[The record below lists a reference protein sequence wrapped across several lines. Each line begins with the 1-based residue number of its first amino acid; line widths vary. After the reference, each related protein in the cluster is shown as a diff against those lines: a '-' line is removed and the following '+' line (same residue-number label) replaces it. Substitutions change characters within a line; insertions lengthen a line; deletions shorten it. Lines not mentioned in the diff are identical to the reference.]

1 MFNFWNNLQKQLTFP
16 WYSNFFDTSVHEF
29 QMTGLC
35 LIYCTAVESPFWGI
49 SLQESTERSLQTC
62 SRAVP
67 PNSQLHSAWRG
78 WHCTSVQWWLV
89 DKWAW
94 TGKELILEF
103 IGDRRCMQRVGYF
116 SLFLKTWFRFYFV
129 YVATLFSNRR
139 EDQLTDQQ
147 QHNQDWPTD

>member
-94 TGKELILEF
+94 IGKELILEF
-103 IGDRRCMQRVGYF
+103 IGDRRCMQRVSGLNPF
-116 SLFLKTWFRFYFV
+116 IVFKNLVSLLLCV
-129 YVATLFSNRR
+129 CCNTLLCGW
-139 EDQLTDQQ
+139 LTDQQ
-147 QHNQDWPTD
+147 QHNRDWPTD